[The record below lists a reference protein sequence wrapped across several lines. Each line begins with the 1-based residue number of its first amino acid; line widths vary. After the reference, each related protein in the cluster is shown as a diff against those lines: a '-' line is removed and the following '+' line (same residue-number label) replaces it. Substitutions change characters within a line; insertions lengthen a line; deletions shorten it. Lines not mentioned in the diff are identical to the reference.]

1 MWVSPTTD
9 VYIRM
14 YTSGHVWTSAYVVHW
29 QCVHDLTNNQKEM
42 VTVKMKVTLN
52 THGLSKCHQF
62 GRAPTPLWLFSL
74 IANSMLLATGTW
86 GSCLAS
92 EARSTGGGCVHGPK
106 ITPAIPSTSLPSW
119 DIRRAWPTRWE
130 RCTAL
135 PSVCKHWWMQDFRQS
150 VIYLVYS
157 MHYFRDVN
165 RNWKLNKIKW
175 YRKNKLGIA
184 QAAFKLLVLKTE
196 SCFDFVLR
204 LNLKCIPSRLFCFAY
219 FYLFI
224 TFCLLAACFTDLNL
238 SVFLAGSASFCL
250 PQSNQSEKKLRRWP
264 SSRLRL
270 SLWWVLWDTSKRS
283 VVCAPWK
290 PSLLS
295 TWVTSAS
302 ADFIK
307 TGTRVWSFKALLC
320 IEVIDPHIRSCHTVV
335 PSICAELF
343 CVSGIRARRRPSLS
357 MLRSGRTRQARSSLT
372 KTSMPWRSTVQS
384 SGLLFTHR

>member
-29 QCVHDLTNNQKEM
+29 QCVYDLTNNQKEM

-62 GRAPTPLWLFSL
+62 GLAPTPLWLFSL

-135 PSVCKHWWMQDFRQS
+135 PSVCKHWWMQDFRKS

-157 MHYFRDVN
+157 MHYIRDVN

-175 YRKNKLGIA
+175 HRKNKLSIA

-196 SCFDFVLR
+196 SLLWFCAEAK
-204 LNLKCIPSRLFCFAY
+204 LKMHS
-219 FYLFI
+219 
-224 TFCLLAACFTDLNL
+224 FT
-238 SVFLAGSASFCL
+238 
-250 PQSNQSEKKLRRWP
+250 
-264 SSRLRL
+264 
-270 SLWWVLWDTSKRS
+270 
-283 VVCAPWK
+283 
-290 PSLLS
+290 SLLFRIFFTFLS
-295 TWVTSAS
+295 PSVY
-302 ADFIK
+302 
-307 TGTRVWSFKALLC
+307 LL
-320 IEVIDPHIRSCHTVV
+320 H
-335 PSICAELF
+335 A
-343 CVSGIRARRRPSLS
+343 
-357 MLRSGRTRQARSSLT
+357 SLT
-372 KTSMPWRSTVQS
+372 WIWQFS
-384 SGLLFTHR
+384 

>member
-1 MWVSPTTD
+1 MSSIWV
-9 VYIRM
+9 
-14 YTSGHVWTSAYVVHW
+14 
-29 QCVHDLTNNQKEM
+29 CTNSI
-42 VTVKMKVTLN
+42 V
-52 THGLSKCHQF
+52 
-62 GRAPTPLWLFSL
+62 LFSL

-165 RNWKLNKIKW
+165 RNWKLNKLKW

-335 PSICAELF
+335 PSICAEFF